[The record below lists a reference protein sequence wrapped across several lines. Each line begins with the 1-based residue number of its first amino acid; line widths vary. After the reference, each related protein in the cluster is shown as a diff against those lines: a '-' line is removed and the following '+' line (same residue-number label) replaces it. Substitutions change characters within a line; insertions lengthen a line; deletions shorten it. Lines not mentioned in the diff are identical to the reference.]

1 MLTFLIIFFSILF
14 VVALF
19 DIITIVCIAVN
30 HDIDNVTPETKA
42 IARKEAVSVVLGGVM
57 AYCLV
62 VIVMCL

>member
-30 HDIDNVTPETKA
+30 HDIENVTPETKA
-42 IARKEAVSVVLGGVM
+42 IARKEALTVIVGGVM
-57 AYCLV
+57 AYCLA

>member
-30 HDIDNVTPETKA
+30 HDIENVTPETKA
-42 IARKEAVSVVLGGVM
+42 IARQEAVSVIFGGAMV
-57 AYCLV
+57 YCLV